1 MVRTLLPF
9 LIKIVLLVGLL
20 WGSHGRSV
28 AQSADDIVLID
39 LIGGSDS
46 TRGTEYWFLPSNF
59 ESLPQDT
66 VVTMQVG
73 GQEGWHSFSVP
84 GVQFDQLLGDL
95 WVQGIPGSPNPD
107 GNPSIISWD
116 ESEGKGFIAPNNIH
130 DYTKDGR
137 GYFIY
142 LANDDNPQKP
152 GRQGGFPKTLTFKQN
167 TADFVKDIPVSAT
180 DKNGNDRIDGM
191 EGFNLLGNPFGRN
204 ISVGAVKEALK
215 TIGADI
221 NPYLY
226 VWNSDWGN
234 GNGGFEPLSDNDTIG
249 PYQAFWVRYLDIKEN
264 SIVRFDRNRLIADG
278 NQFSSNV
285 DESTGEFEL
294 RLSNSQWYD
303 SYHILLDDQ
312 AAPGQDER
320 EAYKLFSLKTGSIN
334 LFSRMGN
341 RTKLAENFLP
351 STLEEPLQI
360 PLSFSAGDQSSL
372 SFQWDDPKHL
382 PRGWELLLK
391 DQERSREINLRS
403 VNSYSIDLEQPD
415 TEPTMGSKSSRLLN
429 DGAATVQDGRFSL
442 VIRPTAYSAQNTT
455 ELPES
460 ISLKP
465 NYPNPFTTSTR
476 IPFELNEPAEVTL
489 TVWNMIGQKVA
500 TLVDDERKDAGLH
513 DGPEVNWEATNLP
526 SGMYIARLEAGGQ
539 VFTRK
544 MTLIK

>member
-9 LIKIVLLVGLL
+9 LIKIILVVGLL
-20 WGSHGRSV
+20 WGGHERSM
-28 AQSADDIVLID
+28 AQSADDIILID
-39 LIGGSDS
+39 LIGGNDS
-46 TRGTEYWFLPSNF
+46 TRDAGYWFLPSNF
-59 ESLPQDT
+59 ESQPQDT

-73 GQEGWHSFSVP
+73 GQEGWHSFSIP
-84 GVQFDQLLGDL
+84 GVRFDHFLGDL
-95 WVQGIPGSPNPD
+95 WVQGIPGSPNPE

-116 ESEGKGFIAPNNIH
+116 ERQGGGYTSPNNIH
-130 DYTKDGR
+130 DYTKNGR

-142 LANDDNPQKP
+142 LANDDNPQQP
-152 GRQGGFPKTLTFKQN
+152 GRQGGFPKILTFKQN
-167 TADFVKDIPVSAT
+167 TADFVRDVPISAT

-204 ISVGAVKEALK
+204 VSVGAVKEALK
-215 TIGADI
+215 TTGADI

-226 VWNSDWGN
+226 VWNPDWGN

-264 SIVRFDRNRLIADG
+264 SVVRFDRNRLIADG
-278 NQFSSNV
+278 SQFSSRV
-285 DESTGEFEL
+285 DEPEGEFEL
-294 RLSNSQWYD
+294 RLSNNQWYD
-303 SYHILLDDQ
+303 SYRILLDDQ
-312 AAPGQDER
+312 AAPGHDKW

-334 LFSRMGN
+334 LFSRMGDSN
-341 RTKLAENFLP
+341 KLAENFLP
-351 STLEEPLQI
+351 STLEKPLQI

-372 SFQWDDPKHL
+372 LFKWDEPKQL
-382 PRGWELLLK
+382 PRSWELLLR
-391 DQERSREINLRS
+391 DQKRSREINLRS
-403 VNSYSIDLEQPD
+403 VNSYSFDLEQSD
-415 TEPTMGSKSSRLLN
+415 TEPTISEEGSKLLN
-429 DGAATVQDGRFSL
+429 DGASVQDGRFSL
-442 VIRPTAYSAQNTT
+442 VIRPTVHGEQKTT
-455 ELPES
+455 QLPES

-500 TLVDDERKDAGLH
+500 TLVDDEPRDAGLH
-513 DGPEVNWEATNLP
+513 DGPEVNWEAANLP
-526 SGMYIARLEAGGQ
+526 SGMYIARLEADGQ